1 MSEEYRFKD
10 RIKDIINGDV
20 DYDKLRKAE
29 KQGWIDRADTGFQLF
44 LIFKIIAYRGS
55 IFWNHIQQRV
65 TSRQKKATYHVNIF
79 SHNQNFTVKPN
90 VNFLANG

>member
-29 KQGWIDRADTGFQLF
+29 KQGWIDRDRKSTRLN
-44 LIFKIIAYRGS
+44 S
-55 IFWNHIQQRV
+55 
-65 TSRQKKATYHVNIF
+65 
-79 SHNQNFTVKPN
+79 SH
-90 VNFLANG
+90 

>member
-44 LIFKIIAYRGS
+44 LILFFLGFFIVMLIKY
-55 IFWNHIQQRV
+55 FMQQ
-65 TSRQKKATYHVNIF
+65 SRNKHFTERTDYDGFF
-79 SHNQNFTVKPN
+79 SRTKD
-90 VNFLANG
+90 

>member
-29 KQGWIDRADTGFQLF
+29 KQGWIDRGHRIPALSHPLLPWLF
-44 LIFKIIAYRGS
+44 
-55 IFWNHIQQRV
+55 HC
-65 TSRQKKATYHVNIF
+65 HVD
-79 SHNQNFTVKPN
+79 
-90 VNFLANG
+90 

>member
-44 LIFKIIAYRGS
+44 LILFFLG
-55 IFWNHIQQRV
+55 F
-65 TSRQKKATYHVNIF
+65 F
-79 SHNQNFTVKPN
+79 S
-90 VNFLANG
+90 LSC

>member
-29 KQGWIDRADTGFQLF
+29 KQGWIDRADTGFLRRK
-44 LIFKIIAYRGS
+44 LLG
-55 IFWNHIQQRV
+55 
-65 TSRQKKATYHVNIF
+65 
-79 SHNQNFTVKPN
+79 NFTGRYGFPPTLHKMQSSGN
-90 VNFLANG
+90 GTSKNRREKFSWIFVNFSCNCLPSVL

>member
-44 LIFKIIAYRGS
+44 LILFFLGFFI
-55 IFWNHIQQRV
+55 V
-65 TSRQKKATYHVNIF
+65 MLKKYFLKQSEDKKFTERTDYDGFF
-79 SHNQNFTVKPN
+79 SWTKD
-90 VNFLANG
+90 

>member
-29 KQGWIDRADTGFQLF
+29 KQGWIDRATP
-44 LIFKIIAYRGS
+44 GS
-55 IFWNHIQQRV
+55 
-65 TSRQKKATYHVNIF
+65 SSF
-79 SHNQNFTVKPN
+79 SSSSS
-90 VNFLANG
+90 LAFSLSC

>member
-29 KQGWIDRADTGFQLF
+29 KQIDRADTGFQLF
-44 LIFKIIAYRGS
+44 LILF
-55 IFWNHIQQRV
+55 
-65 TSRQKKATYHVNIF
+65 
-79 SHNQNFTVKPN
+79 
-90 VNFLANG
+90 FLGFFIVMLIKYFL

>member
-29 KQGWIDRADTGFQLF
+29 KLF
-44 LIFKIIAYRGS
+44 LILF
-55 IFWNHIQQRV
+55 
-65 TSRQKKATYHVNIF
+65 
-79 SHNQNFTVKPN
+79 
-90 VNFLANG
+90 FLGFFIVMLIKYFL

>member
-29 KQGWIDRADTGFQLF
+29 KQGWIDRADTGFRLLILF
-44 LIFKIIAYRGS
+44 FLGFFIVMLIKY
-55 IFWNHIQQRV
+55 
-65 TSRQKKATYHVNIF
+65 
-79 SHNQNFTVKPN
+79 
-90 VNFLANG
+90 FL

>member
-29 KQGWIDRADTGFQLF
+29 KQGWIDRADTGFPALSHPLLPWLF
-44 LIFKIIAYRGS
+44 HCHAD
-55 IFWNHIQQRV
+55 
-65 TSRQKKATYHVNIF
+65 
-79 SHNQNFTVKPN
+79 
-90 VNFLANG
+90 